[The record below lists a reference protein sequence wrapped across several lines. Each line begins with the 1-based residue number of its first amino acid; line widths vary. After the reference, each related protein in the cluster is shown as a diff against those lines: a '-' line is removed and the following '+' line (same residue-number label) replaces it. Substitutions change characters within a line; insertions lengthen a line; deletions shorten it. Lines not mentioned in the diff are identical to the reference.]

1 MSVIKAININKT
13 VPSANGDLRILK
25 NINFAIEQA
34 DTVSIVGPSGSGKST
49 FISILA
55 GLDLPT
61 SGSVYMGENEIT
73 KLNEKERNHLRNEY
87 TSFVFQ
93 SFHLLP
99 SLTAIE
105 NVLLPLELRNHKSA
119 KYRSEE
125 LLNLVGLENRAHH
138 YPKHLSGGEKQRI
151 AIARAIANEPKV
163 LLADEP
169 TGNLDKKTGEN
180 ILNLIFDLNERL
192 GMSIILVTHDQNAAK
207 QCKKTVNIVD
217 GELS

>member
-13 VPSANGDLRILK
+13 VPSATGDLRILK
-25 NINFAIEQA
+25 NINFAIEQT

-73 KLNEKERNHLRNEY
+73 KLSEKERNNLRNEY

-119 KYRSEE
+119 KYRSME

-192 GMSIILVTHDQNAAK
+192 GMSIILVTHDENAAK

>member
-1 MSVIKAININKT
+1 
-13 VPSANGDLRILK
+13 
-25 NINFAIEQA
+25 
-34 DTVSIVGPSGSGKST
+34 
-49 FISILA
+49 
-55 GLDLPT
+55 
-61 SGSVYMGENEIT
+61 
-73 KLNEKERNHLRNEY
+73 
-87 TSFVFQ
+87 
-93 SFHLLP
+93 
-99 SLTAIE
+99 
-105 NVLLPLELRNHKSA
+105 
-119 KYRSEE
+119 
-125 LLNLVGLENRAHH
+125 VGLENRAHH